1 MTDKTKSNSRNGL
14 YLPLGFKLTIALA
27 LAAALMLLFLFCYFG
42 PDSTQSFAKGSDEL
56 ISLSRGSMN
65 GMAQENIRESKNL
78 LINLIRQTTDSR
90 RRQLMDL
97 PLSLYKGDIGL
108 IRVAIEKSDTE
119 KSARLQLNV
128 EILAKEMERRSLLE
142 IDQRLDK
149 LCAEQSRLGEA
160 FASDI
165 RESYL
170 VVACIVFMALVLL
183 LGFGLYHAIVHPLYR
198 LRNATKAVMRGDLD
212 FNLPGGS
219 NDEVGGLSADF
230 AAMVLQLK
238 ESQEAVRDKN
248 EELKELNRNL
258 ESEVARKTRHLEKAL
273 IDLKNTQKQLIHAEK
288 MASIGTLAGGVAHEF
303 NNLIGGIRGCAAD
316 ILETEDLGDLQEPL
330 EVIMRATKKATEIT
344 TQLLRFS
351 KQKALKMQLLNI
363 PAVIEDALLLIEPAA
378 RKRKVT
384 VNRKIEKTPVINGD
398 SDALHQVLLNLYTNA
413 LQAMPDGGEMTI
425 VAHQVEKEIIVRIID
440 SGVGIPADRINRI
453 FEPFFT
459 TKDQEQDSFYR
470 GSGLGLSVSYSIIE
484 AHAGSLEATS
494 EKNKGSVFTIKIP
507 INPSLED
514 NS

>member
-1 MTDKTKSNSRNGL
+1 
-14 YLPLGFKLTIALA
+14 
-27 LAAALMLLFLFCYFG
+27 
-42 PDSTQSFAKGSDEL
+42 
-56 ISLSRGSMN
+56 
-65 GMAQENIRESKNL
+65 
-78 LINLIRQTTDSR
+78 
-90 RRQLMDL
+90 
-97 PLSLYKGDIGL
+97 
-108 IRVAIEKSDTE
+108 
-119 KSARLQLNV
+119 
-128 EILAKEMERRSLLE
+128 
-142 IDQRLDK
+142 
-149 LCAEQSRLGEA
+149 
-160 FASDI
+160 
-165 RESYL
+165 
-170 VVACIVFMALVLL
+170 
-183 LGFGLYHAIVHPLYR
+183 
-198 LRNATKAVMRGDLD
+198 
-212 FNLPGGS
+212 
-219 NDEVGGLSADF
+219 
-230 AAMVLQLK
+230 
-238 ESQEAVRDKN
+238 
-248 EELKELNRNL
+248 LNRNL